1 MTPHGPRAVKS
12 PVDVPVDG
20 TVRSGRS
27 GRSREGRITKQRRV
41 DPTAPPPL
49 PGGGVL
55 RQAGPYDAVEPACRG
70 LGTGPAPLTTGLTA
84 PCTHGAT
91 RAPATLGT
99 KDAPGPET
107 LAGVLTTRRAR
118 VPPRS
123 HPIGDR

>member
-27 GRSREGRITKQRRV
+27 REGRITKQRRV
-41 DPTAPPPL
+41 DPTAPPL

-99 KDAPGPET
+99 KDAPDPET

-118 VPPRS
+118 VSARS
-123 HPIGDR
+123 RPIGDR

>member
-1 MTPHGPRAVKS
+1 MTPHGPRVVKS
-12 PVDVPVDG
+12 PVDG

-27 GRSREGRITKQRRV
+27 CEDRITKQRRV
-41 DPTAPPPL
+41 DPTAPPL

-70 LGTGPAPLTTGLTA
+70 LGTGPAPLATGLTA

-91 RAPATLGT
+91 RAPVTPGT

-107 LAGVLTTRRAR
+107 LAGVLTARRAR